1 MMTKGLTS
9 RRSFLAA
16 SGAALIA
23 AGSSTA
29 APIKVR
35 SSRIGV
41 TTVSLRDR
49 IPFRLPGAA
58 QPARG
63 ELDLHGAPRFVADV
77 LGLKKLE
84 VWNLQFDDTSDVYC
98 AALRDAARR
107 CGVRITNVQLDGKL
121 DLGAVAAPDR
131 AMAVADARAWIDRA
145 ALIGASSLR
154 ANLSAL
160 APKAPFD
167 VAPVAE
173 SFSELADYAAQKK
186 IMLLTENHFGHS
198 VAIENV
204 IALLEAV
211 DSPNLRTV
219 FDWGNVPSPSTSTV
233 IDALERLAPW
243 LYLVSAKGVNF
254 DSDYKAADYDV
265 TAIVKA
271 TEALGYRGDYSIELF
286 GPTPPGFDAVKA
298 IGAMRT
304 AVEAGLQSA

>member
-1 MMTKGLTS
+1 M
-9 RRSFLAA
+9 
-16 SGAALIA
+16 I
-23 AGSSTA
+23 
-29 APIKVR
+29 
-35 SSRIGV
+35 
-41 TTVSLRDR
+41 
-49 IPFRLPGAA
+49 FR
-58 QPARG
+58 
-63 ELDLHGAPRFVADV
+63 H
-77 LGLKKLE
+77 
-84 VWNLQFDDTSDVYC
+84 
-98 AALRDAARR
+98 
-107 CGVRITNVQLDGKL
+107 LDGKL